1 LVDGSRYDVFLSH
14 TSSDKPVVEELARIL
29 RERGIE
35 PWLDAWHLIPGAPW
49 QEEIEKAL
57 QSCATVA
64 VCLGPSGTGPWQNEE
79 MRAAINRRVTDR
91 EGTFR
96 VIPVLLPGAERGE
109 RSRLPMFL
117 AATTWIEFRDTLD
130 DKRALHRLVCGIRGV
145 EPDHELENLV
155 VVEGVSPYRGLQ
167 VFDVKDARFFFGREA
182 LTQWLLDKLRP
193 ASAENRFLAIVGPSG
208 SGKSSLARAGLLASL
223 RQGEAIPGSQEWPAA
238 VCKPGTQPLES
249 LAVALT
255 SAARLDSSPLDL
267 IRDLGV
273 DARTLHL
280 TTRLA
285 LHDAPPER
293 RFIVLVDQF
302 EEAFTLC
309 SDETQRRIFIE
320 SLLHAATAAEGR
332 TVIVLTLR
340 ADFYGRCAAYPN
352 LAAAV
357 SDRQILVG
365 AMSREE
371 LRRAIERPAL
381 LVGCELEA
389 GLVDLLLE
397 EVEGQPGSLP
407 LLQHA
412 LLQLWDRRKG
422 RRLTVEAYR
431 EIGGVEGALEK
442 YAEGVYG
449 DLPEAEKEVCHQV
462 LLRLVQIGEGT
473 VPIRRRLLLDDLKP
487 VNEAGARAVE
497 HVVHKLADARLL
509 TTGDEKNPTVELSH
523 EALTTGWK
531 KLTEW
536 IEADREALLVRR
548 QLDDAVED
556 WIANGREPSYLYR
569 GARLAQA
576 EKWAASRSASLN
588 RPEREFLDASLALR
602 SEERRREKTQT
613 QRLKRLAV
621 GVVAGLVLTVLAGST
636 GVWLWRTWQRQMKIL
651 AAHNVAEKVQSVFP
665 SRPSL
670 GLLLAAESVRVLQR
684 VDEPNSVAEE
694 EALRWA
700 LGRSGGRALES
711 GRVTAVAQ
719 TADRR
724 FLVTA
729 GMDGTAQIWDL
740 TAKEPATSGRVLT
753 SLGEGTVSALALTAD
768 RRWLLT
774 RVTSGAEPYL
784 FLRDLSSQEKRRSL
798 PDEDWL
804 DSSDPFSQDGRWL
817 ITNQTGK
824 AILRD
829 LRTGTVHDLQTED
842 LRAAAFSPDSRWLAT
857 ASNRNPV
864 ALRDLHS
871 ADPTIPVRVLPGS
884 EGPLESLAFGP
895 DGYRLAASA
904 GDGSARVWRL
914 IPGDPPGTPVVIRGC
929 KFPGR
934 SRVSLG
940 PKNNWLVLEGDRGA
954 CMRELE
960 PLSAVADLWIETR
973 KVAFSAD
980 GRWHLYAAERGTVLF
995 MGPKESIG
1003 TPRMFIAGGQV
1014 EPIRFIGSSPDSR
1027 WILIQGDDE
1036 PPRLWDTY
1044 RGMALTEVE
1053 PETVTE
1059 TGSSV
1064 LAISPDGRWLA
1075 DRRDVEVVLR
1085 NVTGNAKS
1093 RKLRR
1098 GGHVPVPEVVGGKVL
1113 DPVRDWA
1120 WAVSPGGAWLAAAD
1134 PRGGL
1139 VLWRFGD
1146 GEFRLVPGV
1155 SAPAAVSP
1163 LVFSP
1168 DGRWLAAG
1176 TDRGDV
1182 LLWDLRTPHARHRE
1196 LVSHPPRGATAIA
1209 FSSDGRWLATAGGD
1223 GLVRR
1228 YRLDGDQP
1236 RAEVARNRDDL
1247 PITALA
1253 LSRGGEWLAAAG
1265 DAGEVVLWK
1274 PGEEERHLS
1283 NRSGVLQGLAFS
1295 PEGSSLAG
1303 FSRSGSAQL
1312 WRLGERT
1319 ATGPV
1324 SLSESED
1331 RVEALAFSSDGK
1343 VVTASQR
1350 GRVRRWELKLD
1361 QLLKLACRTVGRNLT
1376 EKEWKEY
1383 FQREPYRENEP
1394 CPEYGGNFVSS
1405 HDQSTIKQ

>member
-1 LVDGSRYDVFLSH
+1 LVDGPRYDVFLSH

-35 PWLDAWHLIPGAPW
+35 PWLDVWHLIPGAPW
-49 QEEIEKAL
+49 QEAIEKAL

-109 RSRLPMFL
+109 RSRLPAFL
-117 AATTWIEFRDTLD
+117 TATTWVEFRDTLD
-130 DKRALHRLVCGIRGV
+130 DRRALHRLVCGIRGI
-145 EPDHELENLV
+145 EPDPELEGV
-155 VVEGVSPYRGLQ
+155 VAVEGVSPYRGLQ
-167 VFDVKDARFFFGREA
+167 FFDVEDARFFFGREA

-223 RQGEAIPGSQEWPAA
+223 KKGDAIAGSQDWPVA
-238 VCKPGTQPLES
+238 VCKPGAQPLES

-255 SAARLDSSPLDL
+255 SAARLDSSPLGL
-267 IRDLGV
+267 IRDFGA

-280 TTRLA
+280 NTRLA
-285 LHDAPPER
+285 LHDAPSER
-293 RFIVLVDQF
+293 RFVILVDQF
-302 EEAFTLC
+302 EEVFTLC
-309 SDETQRRIFIE
+309 SDEAQRRVLIDN
-320 SLLHAATAAEGR
+320 LLHAATAAEGR

-365 AMSREE
+365 AMTREE

-381 LVGCELEA
+381 LAGCELEA

-473 VPIRRRLLLDDLKP
+473 VPTRRRLFLEELKP
-487 VNEAGARAVE
+487 VNETGARAVE
-497 HVVHKLADARLL
+497 HVIHKLANARLL
-509 TTGDEKNPTVELSH
+509 TTGDDKNPTVELSH

-536 IEADREALLVRR
+536 IETDREALLVRR

-602 SEERRREKTQT
+602 SEERRQEKTQS
-613 QRLKRLAV
+613 QRLKRLAA

-636 GVWLWRTWQRQMKIL
+636 GVWLWRIWQRQMKIL

-665 SRPSL
+665 NRPSL

-684 VDEPNSVAEE
+684 AGEPNTVAEE

-700 LGRSGGRALES
+700 LGQSGGRALES
-711 GRVTAVAQ
+711 GRVTAVTQ

-729 GMDGTAQIWDL
+729 GVDATARIWDL

-753 SLGEGTVSALALTAD
+753 SLDEGTVSALALTTD

-774 RVTSGAEPYL
+774 RVTSGAEHHL
-784 FLRDLSSQEKRRSL
+784 FLRDLNSQEDRRSL

-804 DSSDPFSQDGRWL
+804 DTSDPFSPDGRWL

-829 LRTGTVHDLQTED
+829 LQTRTVHDLKTED
-842 LRAAAFSPDSRWLAT
+842 LRAAAYSPDGRWLAT
-857 ASNRNPV
+857 ASSGNPV
-864 ALRDLHS
+864 ALRDLRS
-871 ADPTIPVRVLPGS
+871 ANPTIPVRTLPWS
-884 EGPLESLAFGP
+884 EDPLESLAFGP
-895 DGYRLAASA
+895 DGYWLAASA

-914 IPGDPPGTPVVIRGC
+914 NPGDPPGAPVVYRGC
-929 KFPGR
+929 KFKGR

-940 PKNNWLVLEGDRGA
+940 PKNEWLVLEGDRGA
-954 CMRELE
+954 CMRERERL
-960 PLSAVADLWIETR
+960 PVLANMWIETR

-980 GRWHLYAAERGTVLF
+980 GRWHLHAPQRGTVVFTDL
-995 MGPKESIG
+995 KKSVG

-1014 EPIRFIGSSPDSR
+1014 EPIRFTGSSPDSR
-1027 WILIQGDDE
+1027 WIVIQGDDE

-1044 RGMALTEVE
+1044 RGVALAEVE
-1053 PETVTE
+1053 PETVAE
-1059 TGSSV
+1059 VGSSV

-1075 DRRDVEVVLR
+1075 DGRDVEVVLR
-1085 NVTGNAKS
+1085 NLTGNAKF

-1098 GGHVPVPEVVGGKVL
+1098 GGHVPVPDIVGGKAL
-1113 DPVRDWA
+1113 DPVGAWA

-1134 PRGGL
+1134 PSGEL
-1139 VLWRFGD
+1139 FLWRFGD
-1146 GEFRLVPGV
+1146 GEFRLVPGFF
-1155 SAPAAVSP
+1155 APAAVSP
-1163 LVFSP
+1163 LAFSP

-1176 TDRGDV
+1176 TDRGVV
-1182 LLWDLRTPHARHRE
+1182 LLWDLHTPLAMRRQLISHR
-1196 LVSHPPRGATAIA
+1196 RGTSAIA

-1223 GLVRR
+1223 GRVRR
-1228 YRLDGDQP
+1228 YRLDGDEP
-1236 RAEVARNRDDL
+1236 RAEVVRDRDDL

-1253 LSRGGEWLAAAG
+1253 LSREGEWLAAAG
-1265 DAGEVVLWK
+1265 EAGEVVLWK
-1274 PGEEERHLS
+1274 PGEEERPLG

-1303 FSRSGSAQL
+1303 FSRSGSTQL

-1319 ATGPV
+1319 ATEPV
-1324 SLSESED
+1324 SLAEPED
-1331 RVEALAFSSDGK
+1331 RVQALAFSLDGK
-1343 VVTASQR
+1343 VVTVSQG

-1376 EKEWKEY
+1376 PKEWKEY

-1394 CPEYGGNFVSS
+1394 CAEPNGTLLSS
-1405 HDQSTIKQ
+1405 RH